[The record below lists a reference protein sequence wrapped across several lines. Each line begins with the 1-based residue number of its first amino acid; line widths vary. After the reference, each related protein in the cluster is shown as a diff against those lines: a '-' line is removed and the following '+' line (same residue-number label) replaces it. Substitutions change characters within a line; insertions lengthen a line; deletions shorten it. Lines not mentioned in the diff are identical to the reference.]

1 MQGEKTKTITGRQT
15 RGKDNDQFASRRRRP
30 PTVYDDRREAIRSLY
45 LESLQLVERLHRRLL
60 DVIKD
65 EFDRNGRSDI
75 NAIQALLLFNIGN
88 SELTAGELRSRGYYL
103 GSNVSYNLKKLV
115 DLGFINHQRSRI
127 DRRSVRVSLTPKG
140 HGVAEVVAGLYE
152 RHIGSIEQVGGINH
166 RRVPAD
172 EPRAAAPRPLL
183 ERHHRLPHVRS
194 LLRPGSEA
202 AQTGVTRHVNA
213 TSPKTYQDVAR
224 DRPPWCSQPSPEPSA
239 AYSWTPDA
247 LAERRPRS
255 MRFPCMVGDIG

>member
-1 MQGEKTKTITGRQT
+1 MINSRQAA
-15 RGKDNDQFASRRRRP
+15 QPA
-30 PTVYDDRREAIRSLY
+30 TVSDDRREAIRSLY

-115 DLGFINHQRSRI
+115 DLGFISHQRSRI

-140 HGVAEVVAGLYE
+140 QAIAEVVAGLYE
-152 RHIGSIEQVGGINH
+152 RHIGSIEQVGGIGQEEFRQMN
-166 RRVPAD
+166 
-172 EPRAAAPRPLL
+172 RALQ
-183 ERHHRLPHVRS
+183 RL
-194 LLRPGSEA
+194 
-202 AQTGVTRHVNA
+202 
-213 TSPKTYQDVAR
+213 
-224 DRPPWCSQPSPEPSA
+224 DRFWNDTI
-239 AYSWTPDA
+239 AY
-247 LAERRPRS
+247 R
-255 MRFPCMVGDIG
+255 M

>member
-1 MQGEKTKTITGRQT
+1 MINSRQAA
-15 RGKDNDQFASRRRRP
+15 KPAAVS
-30 PTVYDDRREAIRSLY
+30 DDRREAIRSLY

-115 DLGFINHQRSRI
+115 DLGFISHQRSRI

-140 HGVAEVVAGLYE
+140 QAIAEVVAGLYE
-152 RHIGSIEQVGGINH
+152 RHIGSIEQVGGIGQEEFRQMN
-166 RRVPAD
+166 
-172 EPRAAAPRPLL
+172 RA
-183 ERHHRLPHVRS
+183 
-194 LLRPGSEA
+194 LLRL
-202 AQTGVTRHVNA
+202 
-213 TSPKTYQDVAR
+213 
-224 DRPPWCSQPSPEPSA
+224 DRFWNDTI
-239 AYSWTPDA
+239 AY
-247 LAERRPRS
+247 R
-255 MRFPCMVGDIG
+255 M